1 MNQVL
6 PPGPTG
12 VPSTTADLY
21 YGAGGAPPGPGAAEG
36 DSCVTDGRVFC
47 AAGLICIPNADSLIN
62 LVDSEGLNGLCVKVP
77 LAGLSEATLVPGLIP
92 SGPDSSLPVPRAFF
106 PLTGGSTSSW
116 PFPFHKG
123 SPGLFEPD
131 AVFEEVLRCKPG
143 DPKGHVTITE
153 TPFASK
159 SGPFAI
165 NLWVRKEAPTWGNAD
180 DGGDGDSQ
188 TFFSVGGQKDL
199 RPGETWSPELP
210 NQIQLGVSPAGKLQ
224 VVVRDFN
231 DKGVAEVLEVNGPG
245 EIFDH
250 GDTPP
255 AEGEGFDFNDDAW
268 HMVTVSTRPN
278 RQRGIDVY
286 LDGFLAFSEN
296 RKGTWKG
303 KTVGGSPIFLPEDL
317 HLCGRFDRA
326 QGASALPNDFQGRLA
341 HLMVFDEP
349 LVPGQVAQMYATVRG
364 KEALLDEIDRIR
376 AERGEPALDVDPGF
390 YGEDYPGDYGGR
402 GDYGDED
409 QPPSWGNADD
419 GGDEQPPS
427 WGNADDGGDDDGD
440 GGEGDDGDGE
450 EPASPPP
457 SGGPVYAVPSPEGPF
472 SSRDSAD
479 ALTGGLGSTTASSG
493 GGSSNTKAVVAGV
506 VGGLAGVLVAGLAA
520 GACTCTCAR
529 SG

>member
-1 MNQVL
+1 M
-6 PPGPTG
+6 
-12 VPSTTADLY
+12 
-21 YGAGGAPPGPGAAEG
+21 
-36 DSCVTDGRVFC
+36 R
-47 AAGLICIPNADSLIN
+47 
-62 LVDSEGLNGLCVKVP
+62 LCVKVP

-159 SGPFAI
+159 SGPFAM

-245 EIFDH
+245 QGASDPGEIFDH

-255 AEGEGFDFNDDAW
+255 AEGEGFAFNDDAW

-286 LDGFLAFSEN
+286 
-296 RKGTWKG
+296 
-303 KTVGGSPIFLPEDL
+303 
-317 HLCGRFDRA
+317 
-326 QGASALPNDFQGRLA
+326 
-341 HLMVFDEP
+341 
-349 LVPGQVAQMYATVRG
+349 
-364 KEALLDEIDRIR
+364 LDEIDRIR

-390 YGEDYPGDYGGR
+390 YGEDYPGDYG
-402 GDYGDED
+402 D
-409 QPPSWGNADD
+409 
-419 GGDEQPPS
+419 
-427 WGNADDGGDDDGD
+427 
-440 GGEGDDGDGE
+440 
-450 EPASPPP
+450 
-457 SGGPVYAVPSPEGPF
+457 
-472 SSRDSAD
+472 
-479 ALTGGLGSTTASSG
+479 
-493 GGSSNTKAVVAGV
+493 
-506 VGGLAGVLVAGLAA
+506 
-520 GACTCTCAR
+520 
-529 SG
+529 